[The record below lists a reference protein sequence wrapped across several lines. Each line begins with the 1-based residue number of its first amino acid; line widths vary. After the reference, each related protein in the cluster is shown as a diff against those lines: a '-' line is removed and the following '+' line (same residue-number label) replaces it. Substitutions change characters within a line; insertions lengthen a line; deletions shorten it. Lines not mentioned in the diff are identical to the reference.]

1 MILLNR
7 PSCSPDDLFGQG
19 IDLNWTHVHRP
30 PLHTRIRGNL
40 QIVGAYLFQ
49 TSFTHIHM
57 NTLYTH
63 IHTHQPLFHT
73 HSPEEKK
80 KRKNKKTKT
89 KKAARFSRCV
99 AQLLS
104 PRPGPQT
111 SPRGEAEMLDCIAWC
126 TLYWLVLWLSGDDN
140 NRCRN
145 GWPTRR
151 ASDAHTTKTVPHS
164 VSYTTTVAT

>member
-80 KRKNKKTKT
+80 KSKNKKSSPFLSLRCAIVKSPTRTSNKPT
-89 KKAARFSRCV
+89 WRGWDARLYSVMHSLLIGSV
-99 AQLLS
+99 AVWGWQQPLQERMAHTPS
-104 PRPGPQT
+104 
-111 SPRGEAEMLDCIAWC
+111 EWC
-126 TLYWLVLWLSGDDN
+126 THNKNS
-140 NRCRN
+140 
-145 GWPTRR
+145 P
-151 ASDAHTTKTVPHS
+151 A
-164 VSYTTTVAT
+164 